1 MEHAEGV
8 DGFDLGKVDEVGVEA
23 GNKAADLFSD
33 RHDHLRN
40 KKNRFLLIRTS
51 RVAIKEGTRIWPLPK
66 DLRSGT
72 TSNRNAQH
80 LAKTQELRNGC

>member
-1 MEHAEGV
+1 MKDVRHNLGSRKYGSFWTGGRFDKVDSDLDVEHAEGV

-40 KKNRFLLIRTS
+40 KKPSFF
-51 RVAIKEGTRIWPLPK
+51 KK
-66 DLRSGT
+66 
-72 TSNRNAQH
+72 
-80 LAKTQELRNGC
+80 